1 MSCCGLSGSL
11 DFFANSVIAILL
23 YPLGVLAP
31 VPTAVPP
38 NATFSSS
45 FFADTIPSR
54 ATVNAVV

>member
-1 MSCCGLSGSL
+1 M
-11 DFFANSVIAILL
+11 LL

-38 NATFSSS
+38 KATFSSS

-54 ATVNAVV
+54 AIVNAVVYDANSLHKVTGSASIR